1 MKILYIINGFGGGGK
16 ERRLLQLTK
25 GLIDKGISILI
36 LSVSTRKNYDIKF
49 DAPNIQIIELQ
60 EINRKK
66 IIKFIRYYLKN
77 FKPDI
82 VHLWCSIPIVS
93 IVTTVG
99 KFMYRY
105 KLIAGFIA
113 DANPI
118 KGSLL
123 KIATQ
128 FVYLIADAVVGNSKA
143 GIIAQKAPS
152 RKSFVIYNGFD
163 FTRLN
168 NLQNISKK
176 QYGINHE
183 YIVSMFARVDECK
196 DYNMFLN
203 VAKRIESHN
212 KNILFL
218 GIGQG
223 CMLDTYKNKLTSE
236 KIGNVIFLGFRK
248 DVEALLK
255 ISDICLLFTNNNYHA
270 EGISNSILEA
280 MAVGKPVIATNGGG
294 TPEII
299 NNGVDGYIIQPQD
312 CNTAIDIILRLINSE
327 TLRKTIGD
335 NAQKKIYKDFSL
347 EKMTNEYI
355 KLYSSLNIY

>member
-25 GLIDKGISILI
+25 GLIDKGVSILI

-60 EINRKK
+60 EINRVK
-66 IIKFIRYYLKN
+66 IINFISYYLKN

-93 IVTTVG
+93 IVTAVG
-99 KFMYRY
+99 KFIYRY

-118 KGSLL
+118 TGTLL
-123 KIATQ
+123 KIVTQ
-128 FVYLIADAVVGNSKA
+128 FVYIIADAVVGNSKA

-163 FTRLN
+163 FARLN

-176 QYGINHE
+176 QYGINHK

-203 VAKRIESHN
+203 VAKRIESLN

-223 CMLDTYKNKLTSE
+223 SMLDTYKNKLTSE

-280 MAVGKPVIATNGGG
+280 MAAGKPIIATDGGG

-299 NNGVDGYIIQPQD
+299 INDIDGYIIQPHD
-312 CNTAIDIILRLINSE
+312 CDAAANLIIKLIEKESLRVQ
-327 TLRKTIGD
+327 IGN
-335 NAQKKIYKDFSL
+335 NAQKKIHQKFSL
-347 EKMTNEYI
+347 ERMTNEYI
-355 KLYSSLNIY
+355 NLYSNLLK